1 MAATTA
7 RVWLLAW
14 GGEGQAEVQ
23 ACDGSETVIGLD
35 TPAWDSWL
43 SLPSTRSFAYPIYD
57 ERVGYIRG
65 WMTVRKEGRKRGT
78 EYWVAYRR
86 VGKQLCKIYLGR
98 SGQLTQSQLGL
109 AAERFLAMAE
119 AQGPAAGE

>member
-1 MAATTA
+1 
-7 RVWLLAW
+7 
-14 GGEGQAEVQ
+14 VQ
-23 ACDGSETVIGLD
+23 ACDASEPAIRLD
-35 TPAWDSWL
+35 TPAWDGWL

-86 VGKQLCKIYLGR
+86 VGKRLCKIYVGR
-98 SGQLTQSQLGL
+98 SGQVTQSQLGS
-109 AAERFLAMAE
+109 AAERFLAMADGQE
-119 AQGPAAGE
+119 PATGDEPGSLAGRR